1 MDREA
6 VSVLSDGSTMTG
18 TRALDNN
25 LVDKLGGRNE
35 AKLAF
40 AEILEK
46 NDSDIIFCEYESGFL
61 PF

>member
-46 NDSDIIFCEYESGFL
+46 MIVT
-61 PF
+61 